1 MKRYLDI
8 LELEN
13 KRQHICKKR
22 DNPYTTE
29 ISNIT
34 KKQKILNNYK
44 YNLFKIVVDLVR
56 IDLNNTSEII
66 YEKSEIFEKDNS
78 NEYRNKYY
86 ENKDMSKRV
95 LKNRRYNSDI
105 YS

>member
-1 MKRYLDI
+1 MKRHLDI

-34 KKQKILNNYK
+34 KKQKISESYK
-44 YNLFKIVVDLVR
+44 YNLFKIVVELVR
-56 IDLNNTSEII
+56 LDLNNKSEII
-66 YEKSEIFEKDNS
+66 YEKFEISEKDNS
-78 NEYRNKYY
+78 KEYRSNYY
-86 ENKDMSKRV
+86 ENKEISKRV
-95 LKNRRYNSDI
+95 LKNRKYNYDI